1 MTAHAS
7 SVARLPGSGYAPT
20 TAQPNELPLS
30 LRFGWGIGTLGPV
43 TLLYVV
49 NFALL
54 FFMTNLL
61 GIGAATAGAL
71 IFGARIFDLA
81 FDLGVGALSD
91 RTVTRWGRRRPWM
104 FAGGLLSAAG
114 CVMLFNVPAAVAGV
128 GRDASS
134 RAPLVWVAIALMV
147 YFAGYSMFNV
157 PYMAMPAEM
166 TASSQERTRLMSL
179 RVSFVALSGLVGIA
193 FANWLVA
200 FFGGGLSAYGAT
212 ASIMAAISLAA
223 MMYSVVGT
231 ASAHATRRTPAV
243 PDLKGAILSVLSNRP
258 FGVLIFAKLMLLL
271 SLSAITTTMY
281 YVVVQIMHRTP
292 GVLSLYGIANNLGI
306 VAALPLWAWLGK
318 RFSKQMVFAIA
329 ILAGVPLS
337 LSWLL
342 TSPAEPI
349 WVFCVRA
356 LLTGVAAGGSLV
368 MGQSL
373 LPDTMEYDFRRTGLR
388 REGVFAAIYS
398 FVEKAS
404 FAAGPLIVGA
414 LLGVFGY
421 VSSKA
426 GAPPVLQSK
435 GALTGIYIG
444 VAVVPAVAAMIAA
457 LSLRFYNLNEAEL
470 CREATPYEPTP

>member
-1 MTAHAS
+1 MTVHA
-7 SVARLPGSGYAPT
+7 PSGPLT
-20 TAQPNELPLS
+20 LDSGDIPSTAQPTDLPLS
-30 LRFGWGIGTLGPV
+30 LRFSWGIGTLGPV

-61 GIGAATAGAL
+61 GIGAAMAGVL

-114 CVMLFNVPAAVAGV
+114 CVMLFNVPASVAGI
-128 GRDASS
+128 GRNASS
-134 RAPLVWVAIALMV
+134 VAPLVWVGLALMV

-157 PYMAMPAEM
+157 PYLAMPAEM
-166 TASSQERTRLMSL
+166 TASSQERTRLMSV
-179 RVSFVALSGLVGIA
+179 RVAFVALSGLVGIA
-193 FANWLVA
+193 LANWLVA
-200 FFGGGLSAYGAT
+200 FFGGNISAYGAT
-212 ASIMAAISLAA
+212 ALIMAAISLAA

-243 PDLKGAILSVLSNRP
+243 ADLRGAIRSVLSNRP
-258 FGVLIFAKLMLLL
+258 FVVLIFAKLMLLL

-281 YVVVQIMHRTP
+281 YVVVQIMQRTP

-306 VAALPLWAWLGK
+306 VAALPFWAWLGR

-342 TSPAEPI
+342 ASPAEPI
-349 WVFCVRA
+349 WFFCARA

-414 LLGVFGY
+414 LLSLFGY

-435 GALTGIYIG
+435 EALTGIYIG
-444 VAVVPAVAAMIAA
+444 VAAVPAVAALVAA
-457 LSLRFYNLNEAEL
+457 ASLHFYNIDDADM
-470 CREATPYEPTP
+470 RPEPRGLPS